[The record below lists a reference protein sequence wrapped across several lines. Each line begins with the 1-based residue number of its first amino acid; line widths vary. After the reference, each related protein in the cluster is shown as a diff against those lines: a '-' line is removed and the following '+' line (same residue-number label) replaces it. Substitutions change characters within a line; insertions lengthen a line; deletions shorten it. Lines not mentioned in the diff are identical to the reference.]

1 MISSIIYA
9 IIMRAKMSYF
19 WMPGQMYSEGF
30 FLITNT
36 EYKKGNK
43 SEIQLKYNINVCHI

>member
-19 WMPGQMYSEGF
+19 WMPGQMYSEVF
-30 FLITNT
+30 FFFKSLILNI
-36 EYKKGNK
+36 KR
-43 SEIQLKYNINVCHI
+43 EIKVRFN